1 MIIIISFPISFCN
14 VLINKQFHAKI
25 LLCLES
31 QLVNRMQFVF
41 EKTFLRHYFN
51 SSKVRV
57 VCYWLPDCVFF
68 LLLIFSREIEG
79 SIEHMS
85 NLRRDKWVVEGKI
98 RKWVCT
104 YWPFLWPFDRMA
116 PLSKLW
122 CSISLSSAP
131 TTKSKC
137 VNDVTDTRS

>member
-1 MIIIISFPISFCN
+1 MIIIISFSISFCN

-41 EKTFLRHYFN
+41 EKNF
-51 SSKVRV
+51 SKTLFQLFKSA
-57 VCYWLPDCVFF
+57 CCMLLIAWLCVF